1 MILHVDMDAFYTSV
15 EIRDNPELAG
25 KPVVVGG
32 TPQGRGVVAAAS
44 YAAREYGIH
53 SAMSAARAVRLC
65 PHAIFLKPRISYY
78 AEISHQ
84 IREIFFRY
92 TPAVEPL
99 SLDEAFLD
107 VDGSERLFGPS
118 VDIARLIKQE
128 IAGKLGLIASV
139 GVAPNKFLAKLAS
152 DLEKPDGLVVVP
164 PDAIQEFLDP
174 LPVKRIWGVGR
185 VTEKVFDRIGVKTVA
200 DLRRLEQDV
209 LQRYFGDHG
218 QHLWKLARGIDD
230 RKVIPD
236 REAKSVSHE
245 TTFSEDIAE
254 LSQLRARAAELTDQV
269 ARRLRRA
276 DRKGHT
282 VTVKMRFFDF
292 RTITRSITL
301 PHATSETAV
310 IWDAVS
316 EILSN
321 RLPEHRPPVR
331 LLGVGVTGFSGN
343 KSAQLQLFDT
353 EPASSQLDQAAD
365 RIRER
370 FGGTSLGRGSSLF
383 HRKND
388 DHRPGQLPPY

>member
-1 MILHVDMDAFYTSV
+1 MILHVDMDAFYASV

-32 TPQGRGVVAAAS
+32 TPEGRGVVAAAS
-44 YAAREYGIH
+44 YAAREYGVH
-53 SAMSAARAVRLC
+53 SAMSAAKAVRLC
-65 PHAIFLKPRISYY
+65 PHAVFLKPRISYY
-78 AEISHQ
+78 AEISQQ

-92 TPAVEPL
+92 TPVVEPL

-107 VDGSERLFGPS
+107 VDGSERLFGPAI
-118 VDIARLIKQE
+118 DIARAIKQE
-128 IAGKLGLIASV
+128 IADSLNLVASV

-152 DLEKPDGLVVVP
+152 DLDKPDGFVVVP
-164 PDAIQEFLDP
+164 PDAIQPFLDP

-185 VTEKVFDRIGVKTVA
+185 VTEKVFDRIGVKSVA
-200 DLRRLEQDV
+200 DLRGLDLDV

-245 TTFSEDIAE
+245 TTFSEDIRE

-282 VTVKMRFFDF
+282 VTVKIRFFDF
-292 RTITRSITL
+292 RTITRSISL
-301 PHATSETAV
+301 PHSTNETATL
-310 IWDAVS
+310 WEAVR
-316 EILSN
+316 EILTS
-321 RLPEHRPPVR
+321 RLPEDRPPVR
-331 LLGVGVTGFSGN
+331 LLGVGVTGFN
-343 KSAQLQLFDT
+343 ETKTAQLQLFET
-353 EPASSQLDQAAD
+353 EPASSELDRAAD

-370 FGGTSLGRGSSLF
+370 FGGQSLGRGSSLL
-383 HRKND
+383 HRKDD
-388 DHRPGQLPPY
+388 DHRPGQLPPE